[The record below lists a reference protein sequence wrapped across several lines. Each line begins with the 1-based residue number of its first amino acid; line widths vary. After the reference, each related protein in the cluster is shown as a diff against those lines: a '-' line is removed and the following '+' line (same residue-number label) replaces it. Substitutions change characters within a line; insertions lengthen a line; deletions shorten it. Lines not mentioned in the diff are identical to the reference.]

1 MLVTLKTQVR
11 EHPWRLGVGVLLVAG
26 LYLSSRFS
34 YLLFHTLA
42 EVFSIV
48 VAFSVFMVTW
58 SSRRFLQNGYLLF
71 VGVGYLALGLL
82 DLLHT
87 LAYQGMVVF
96 PTHAFAANQLWI
108 ATRYLESLTLLA
120 GFLFLGAQRQPRLPY
135 LLLGFAGVTALI
147 VASVFLW
154 RIFPVCF
161 VAGQGQTR
169 FKIVSEFIIIGI
181 LAVDVWL
188 LRRNRAA
195 FDDRVFKAIL
205 GSLVLAI
212 GTELAFTIYVS
223 NFGLANMVG
232 HFLKIGSFALI
243 YVALVKTGIEHP
255 YDLVFRE
262 LARANEQLTS
272 EVSVRRAAEA
282 EKEAVIGQLRTALE
296 EIRTLRGVIPI
307 CSHCR
312 KVRDEAGSWS
322 QLEAYVHEHSQTQFS
337 HGICPD
343 CRGRHFGPP
352 G

>member
-1 MLVTLKTQVR
+1 MRVGLMAQVR
-11 EHPWRLGVGVLLVAG
+11 EQGWRVGLAALLVVG
-26 LYLSSRFS
+26 LYISSRFS

-42 EVFSIV
+42 EVFSVV
-48 VAFSVFMVTW
+48 VAFSVFMITW

-71 VGVGYLALGLL
+71 VGVGYLALGFL

-87 LAYQGMVVF
+87 LAYQGMAVF

-120 GFLFLGAQRQPRLPY
+120 GFLFLGAHRQPKLTF
-135 LLLGFAGVTALI
+135 LVVGFSAVTALI
-147 VASVFLW
+147 VASIFLW

-169 FKIVSEFIIIGI
+169 FKIVSEFIIIAI
-181 LAVDVWL
+181 LAVDTWL
-188 LRRNRAA
+188 LLRNRAA
-195 FDDRVFKAIL
+195 FEDRVFKASL
-205 GSLVLAI
+205 GSLLLAI
-212 GTELAFTIYVS
+212 GTEVAFTVYIS

-232 HFLKIGSFALI
+232 HYLKIFSFALI
-243 YVALVKTGIEHP
+243 YVALVKTGIEYP
-255 YDLVFRE
+255 YELVFRE
-262 LARANEQLTS
+262 LARANDQLTT

-282 EKEAVIGQLRTALE
+282 EKEVVIGELRSALE
-296 EIRTLRGVIPI
+296 EIRTLRGIIPI

-343 CRGRHFGPP
+343 CRGRHFGLP